1 MLTTGD
7 SFEIQRQKLKVKEW
21 KRYSLQVVT
30 KRAGLALQIS
40 NQDIKSKKI
49 YKREKKRHYI
59 LIKGSAQQKDTIINT
74 KWHTTNLYEAKTRRI
89 EGENIMI
96 YNNSCRLQCLTNDNG

>member
-49 YKREKKRHYI
+49 YKREKKKTLYI
-59 LIKGSAQQKDTIINT
+59 NKSFSTT
-74 KWHTTNLYEAKTRRI
+74 KR
-89 EGENIMI
+89 
-96 YNNSCRLQCLTNDNG
+96 YNYKH